1 MLTKKTKMGINAL
14 LILFSMMILSILFLI
29 IGGTNRSI
37 LLIGMGISITTVIE
51 SIVSIVGML
60 IIYTQDKE
68 SEKE

>member
-1 MLTKKTKMGINAL
+1 MGINAL